1 MIEQRKK
8 SCYIFIPLLFET
20 VICSMILSKGVWHM
34 NVQKMLA
41 ISILAV
47 ALVGAFFVSY
57 VVDVINDIQKNI
69 YRTYPVGEIVV
80 FFQLGLACAV
90 LSVYLSDYLDIFLL
104 LPVAFGVSMGI
115 GPAIVGQAMFLSLAF
130 LYGGIPAEL
139 VLFYFIPGIVAVYM
153 SNCLKNKNQYFYG
166 LVILFMTQLLST
178 AVCVFFCTQRFALSV
193 LGSLILGAFINVT
206 GVAVL
211 VPYIMKSRNRQTDM
225 LLEVISPKHEI
236 MMTLK
241 NNKTKVYEHG
251 KRTSQIASRA
261 AKIIGADEV
270 LTVAICFYY
279 NYARTLGK
287 NYVDPFIE
295 NAYWRKIPQILVDNV
310 VAMSSQSREVLSKEA
325 SIALVA
331 ETLCLAKESRYR
343 NGIAEPGYLEALLR
357 QKVTKGLLD
366 MSEMT
371 MREYAIIKSCI
382 MEELCGSV
390 QEEV

>member
-69 YRTYPVGEIVV
+69 YRTYPVVEIVV

-139 VLFYFIPGIVAVYM
+139 VLFYF
-153 SNCLKNKNQYFYG
+153 C
-166 LVILFMTQLLST
+166 
-178 AVCVFFCTQRFALSV
+178 C
-193 LGSLILGAFINVT
+193 
-206 GVAVL
+206 
-211 VPYIMKSRNRQTDM
+211 
-225 LLEVISPKHEI
+225 
-236 MMTLK
+236 
-241 NNKTKVYEHG
+241 
-251 KRTSQIASRA
+251 
-261 AKIIGADEV
+261 
-270 LTVAICFYY
+270 
-279 NYARTLGK
+279 
-287 NYVDPFIE
+287 
-295 NAYWRKIPQILVDNV
+295 
-310 VAMSSQSREVLSKEA
+310 
-325 SIALVA
+325 
-331 ETLCLAKESRYR
+331 
-343 NGIAEPGYLEALLR
+343 
-357 QKVTKGLLD
+357 KGFHL
-366 MSEMT
+366 
-371 MREYAIIKSCI
+371 
-382 MEELCGSV
+382 
-390 QEEV
+390 